1 MKIETKEGEEDALI
15 VIVTAMM
22 IENLKGAVAKVCGV
36 CVMCVM
42 SVKSVEGRLSVKSVE
57 GRLYQLQIDRDNFQN
72 TC

>member
-36 CVMCVM
+36 CVM
-42 SVKSVEGRLSVKSVE
+42 SVKSVE
-57 GRLYQLQIDRDNFQN
+57 GRLYQLQIYRDNF
-72 TC
+72 

>member
-36 CVMCVM
+36 CVECV
-42 SVKSVEGRLSVKSVE
+42 
-57 GRLYQLQIDRDNFQN
+57 
-72 TC
+72 